1 MYFVDLVRDTKNIS
15 KWKNGKKSPEKR
27 NATLNYTDRASRSAM
42 ARELISSSRVVAN
55 LLENNIL
62 YCYFSGYLMGTIRDG
77 MGGGGGGTGFGVRC
91 VH

>member
-1 MYFVDLVRDTKNIS
+1 MCIFLIWSVIQRIFQSGKM
-15 KWKNGKKSPEKR
+15 KKKSPEKR
-27 NATLNYTDRASRSAM
+27 NGTLNYTDRASRSAM

-77 MGGGGGGTGFGVRC
+77 TGFGV
-91 VH
+91 H